1 MAEITKDSTLREV
14 LTDYAKRNKRDSAF
28 VSQGVKLFKNIA
40 DQKGS
45 ALKLF
50 VPDKEGKTL
59 LAKTVANAPKG
70 TALKQPMQN
79 LRQVGLSL
87 KRVIPEKDKLYEFLP
102 DKETSTPKN
111 LKIFGM
117 EEPVKAKSLVSV
129 NPNPKV
135 LQELFEKIAEF
146 KKVPELEAVADAI
159 LFNLQNGLRP
169 NAAAGLSVGGSY
181 FPETGSI
188 YITGEAAGA
197 KGKMISI
204 PLSGLS
210 DSILQDRIKNNKV
223 KDVEAYKKGKINYA
237 KGKYFFVKP
246 NGKVVD
252 SSDMTALL
260 KRIKVKNIIYDQKTK
275 KYFDTLAPL
284 DKDAPGKTGSV
295 FFRNIH
301 TQLAGRAG
309 VPVDRAAY
317 LQGRSTVGV
326 AKGITGE
333 ITTYDVSFPGG
344 VDPKGADARY
354 ANTISD
360 VFAPVAKKYGY
371 DTSGKVPRITSQ
383 TEGYSNYFDAPVEKK
398 VTTTPTVQGEPSK
411 GLLEKL
417 GKYGIKIGKGIG
429 IVAGPAI
436 GAYFAPIS
444 YRDAKAEGKSTG
456 EALAYGASEF
466 APVSMY
472 DIEAAGDFVKDVR
485 EKGFIEA
492 TGKTEEVKRLGE
504 MSESFLSEAE
514 RKSQLTLEEQM
525 QILQQGRQ

>member
-246 NGKVVD
+246 NGKVVN
-252 SSDMTALL
+252 STDMTALL

-411 GLLEKL
+411 GLIDKL
-417 GKYGIKIGKGIG
+417 SKFGIAIGKKIPIVAAG
-429 IVAGPAI
+429 IVYAEKSDAGA
-436 GAYFAPIS
+436 
-444 YRDAKAEGKSTG
+444 STG
-456 EALAYGASEF
+456 DALGYAASEF
-466 APVSMY
+466 LPVSASDVEM
-472 DIEAAGDFVKDVR
+472 AGTFVKQAR
-485 EKGFIEA
+485 EKGIPEA
-492 TGKTEEVKRLGE
+492 LGLDTEKQQRMNVLRQQRLADRVKRNTSVTPPPEEGFINQNRMGE
-504 MSESFLSEAE
+504 
-514 RKSQLTLEEQM
+514 
-525 QILQQGRQ
+525 